1 MLEYKA
7 EYKMA
12 SKNQSSRLT
21 KQQKE
26 NGGGLEFSEKKL

>member
-1 MLEYKA
+1 
-7 EYKMA
+7 MA

-26 NGGGLEFSEKKL
+26 NEGGGLEFSEKKL